1 MAGTGDRQQVEEMT
15 MDIQVGTV
23 WRAAVIT
30 AVGGTVAAVS
40 GALMAGAEND
50 VGRGYVM
57 RVVVFSVVVLAAVVI
72 LAGRSVRLGQRHTF
86 AGSVMV
92 GSAIGFVINPA
103 AWGGHAYIAQAMFGS
118 GVLAAVVDV
127 LLLLVLAGVL
137 TVTLGARLVRP
148 EHSRSIR
155 ENSYVGTQS

>member
-1 MAGTGDRQQVEEMT
+1 

-40 GALMAGAEND
+40 GALIGGAGND
-50 VGRGYVM
+50 INRGYEM
-57 RVVVFSVVVLAAVVI
+57 RVAVFTLVVLAVVVI

-86 AGSVMV
+86 AGSVMA
-92 GSAIGFVINPA
+92 GSAIGFVVNPA
-103 AWGGHAYIAQAMFGS
+103 AWGGHAYIAQAMVGP
-118 GVLAAVVDV
+118 GVVAAVVDV
-127 LLLLVLAGVL
+127 LLLLVLTGVL

-148 EHSRSIR
+148 ERTRSVR